1 MLRQAR
7 YLIELLGVEML
18 ESIKEGVLGR
28 YASGVAQDRHWGLE
42 SQQALQK
49 IRKSGNP
56 LQIDD
61 DKPAVLLFLLTALRN
76 AYGS

>member
-7 YLIELLGVEML
+7 YLVKLLGVEML
-18 ESIKEGVLGR
+18 ESVKEGVLGR
-28 YASGVAQDRHWGLE
+28 YASGVARDRPWGLE
-42 SQQALQK
+42 SQQTLQK

-61 DKPAVLLFLLTALRN
+61 DKPAVLLFLLTTLRN